1 MESLLKLILAR
12 MACLALG
19 LAVFELLPGCAS
31 SGDRGAPGEELNPKV
46 TGEMELTGFNSGP
59 KAVFEVELEQTEPMI
74 KRPHTWT
81 VRLWTSESN
90 SDEITPARVAW
101 IMEDSFQACRPDLRA
116 GCDEVG
122 LRYWDCGPRSSAK
135 FTIVVVEV
143 IEMTGGDR
151 PEVYATKTHALAFE
165 NGRQYEEVEIPQ
177 VTDANM
183 HAQAAAIE
191 VQADAPESGSTEH

>member
-1 MESLLKLILAR
+1 LKSILAR

-31 SGDRGAPGEELNPKV
+31 SGSSSTPGEELNPKV
-46 TGEMELTGFNSGP
+46 TGEVELTWFKSGP
-59 KAVFEVELEQTEPMI
+59 KVIYEVEVEQTDPMI

-90 SDEITPARVAW
+90 SSEVTADRVAW
-101 IMEDSFQACRPDLRA
+101 ITADSFQACRPDLRA

-122 LRYWDCGPRSSAK
+122 VRYWDCGPRSRMK
-135 FTIVVVEV
+135 YTIVVVEV

-151 PEVYATKTHALAFE
+151 PEIYATKTHALAFE
-165 NGRQYEEVEIPQ
+165 NGKEYEEEVDMPL
-177 VTDANM
+177 VTDANT
-183 HAQAAAIE
+183 HAEAAALEEILDS
-191 VQADAPESGSTEH
+191 QKGGDTKQ